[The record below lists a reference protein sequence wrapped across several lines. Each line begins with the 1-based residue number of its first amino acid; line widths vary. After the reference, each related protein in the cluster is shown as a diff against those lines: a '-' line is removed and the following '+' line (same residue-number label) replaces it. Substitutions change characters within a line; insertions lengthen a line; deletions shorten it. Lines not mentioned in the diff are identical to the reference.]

1 MRSLPGTGE
10 RYGEPSVEEEKEGGD
25 RRCRFSMAN
34 SVTDLLLISPSAV
47 EYFATG
53 LVARVW
59 VRLIIWP
66 AAAEEEEEEIEEE
79 AEEDTE
85 ADMMRGE
92 AEAGR
97 RDCC

>member
-1 MRSLPGTGE
+1 M
-10 RYGEPSVEEEKEGGD
+10 
-25 RRCRFSMAN
+25 
-34 SVTDLLLISPSAV
+34 
-47 EYFATG
+47 
-53 LVARVW
+53 
-59 VRLIIWP
+59 IICP

>member
-1 MRSLPGTGE
+1 MRSLPGTGA
-10 RYGEPSVEEEKEGGD
+10 RYGEPSVEEEEEGGED

-34 SVTDLLLISPSAV
+34 SVIDLLLISSSAV
-47 EYFATG
+47 ESLATG

-59 VRLIIWP
+59 LRLWICR
-66 AAAEEEEEEIEEE
+66 AAAEEEE
-79 AEEDTE
+79 AEEDAE